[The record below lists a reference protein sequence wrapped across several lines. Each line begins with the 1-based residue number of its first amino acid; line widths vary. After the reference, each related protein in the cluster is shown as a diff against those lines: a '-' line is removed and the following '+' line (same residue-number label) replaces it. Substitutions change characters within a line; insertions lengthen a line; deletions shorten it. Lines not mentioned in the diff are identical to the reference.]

1 MLGSHPTQK
10 SGLPLAFRATLK
22 PGVVPGDLSG
32 GGIHRVKN
40 GVAVPAGSV
49 PQGLPD
55 AVRAVLA
62 QHLQEAGD
70 VLLFYLLEGP

>member
-1 MLGSHPTQK
+1 
-10 SGLPLAFRATLK
+10 
-22 PGVVPGDLSG
+22 
-32 GGIHRVKN
+32 
-40 GVAVPAGSV
+40 VPAGSV
-49 PQGLPD
+49 TQGLPD